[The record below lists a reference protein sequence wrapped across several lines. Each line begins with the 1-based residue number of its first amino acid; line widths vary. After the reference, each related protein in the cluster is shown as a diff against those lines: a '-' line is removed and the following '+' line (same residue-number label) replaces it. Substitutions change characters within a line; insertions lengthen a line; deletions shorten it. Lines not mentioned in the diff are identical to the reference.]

1 MVLHRF
7 WDATYLRPPSDN
19 CASLVVYVCMV
30 GRYVCKKTNGFE
42 LINLGKFDF
51 SAGQHVEFSQQQQC
65 HGIESR
71 LVVPAAL
78 LAENRAQRHTVA
90 ACPLREQR
98 KLRQN
103 AHGIGLTT
111 FGP

>member
-1 MVLHRF
+1 ML
-7 WDATYLRPPSDN
+7 
-19 CASLVVYVCMV
+19 
-30 GRYVCKKTNGFE
+30 CKKTNGFE

-78 LAENRAQRHTVA
+78 LAENRALLSC
-90 ACPLREQR
+90 CPLRER
-98 KLRQN
+98 SAQN